1 MTLYFRII
9 HEEGYSEEECK
20 QFRAVVYSN
29 TIQSIIAIIRA
40 MGRLKIDFEDG
51 GRAVSATAIFSKP
64 TKWANASNAFHAS
77 YWYQMEKYLLSK
89 NSKET
94 ETSKRASLMTS

>member
-1 MTLYFRII
+1 MYYFNNLVLNTLFFRII

-40 MGRLKIDFEDG
+40 MGRLKIEFEDG
-51 GRAVSATAIFSKP
+51 ARAVSAAVTFLHEQTPMHS
-64 TKWANASNAFHAS
+64 
-77 YWYQMEKYLLSK
+77 MLLIDIRWK
-89 NSKET
+89 NS
-94 ETSKRASLMTS
+94 